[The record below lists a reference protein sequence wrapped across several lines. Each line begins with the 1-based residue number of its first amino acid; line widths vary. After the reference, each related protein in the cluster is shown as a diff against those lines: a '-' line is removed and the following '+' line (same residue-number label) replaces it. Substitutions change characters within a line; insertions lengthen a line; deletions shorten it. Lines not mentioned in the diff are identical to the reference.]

1 MNYAI
6 ILARSKSRRIKKKNI
21 KIFKG
26 KPIIAWTIKNVI
38 NSKKFSRVIVST
50 DDKNIA
56 KIAIKYGAEVPF
68 YRPNYL
74 ANDYAGTKEVVDHSI
89 KYLEKSCKN
98 INIVGCFYATSI
110 FAKPNLIRKAFTLLS
125 KKVKFIFLAKKIDKQ
140 SYRSFS
146 LDKESILLKS
156 SNKIKKRSQDIK
168 NNFQDL
174 GQFYIG
180 RHQTWK
186 NQKEI
191 LIKNSRAIILKS
203 WEATDIDE
211 LDDWKL
217 AKKIF

>member
-6 ILARSKSRRIKKKNI
+6 ILARSNSKRIKKKNI

-89 KYLEKSCKN
+89 KYLEKSSKK

-125 KKVKFIFLAKKIDKQ
+125 KKIRFIFLAKKIDKQ

-146 LDKESILLKS
+146 LDKQSVLSRS
-156 SNKIKKRSQDIK
+156 SNKIKKRSQDFK

-180 RHQTWK
+180 RHRTWK
-186 NQKEI
+186 NQKAI
-191 LIKNSRAIILKS
+191 LTKNSRAIVLKS

-217 AKKIF
+217 AEKIF